1 MKEISAQDNQG
12 SASRWQTYGILFRL
26 GLPVLVTQLG
36 TIVVSMADTMMVGA
50 YGTRELAS
58 AAFVNNLFMVPMV
71 MQMGFAGG
79 VTPLIGALYG
89 AKRHRDAGSMLRVAL
104 KLNVLLALIVCL
116 VMGGMY
122 FALPHM
128 GQPAELMPLVQDY
141 YLIVLAS
148 VLAASVFFPCMQMA
162 MGVTDTVSP
171 MVIIVCGNLL
181 NIGGNYLLI
190 FGHLG
195 LPELGLNGAGLSTLV
210 ARIMCSVAMV
220 WVVMRG
226 RRYRPYREGLLSRV
240 PVAGQRRSMWRTSVP
255 IMIQSGVECSLWSLG
270 AVVSGWYGKE
280 QLAAYQVVLV
290 MGQLGF
296 MTYMSFTTA
305 TSIRVANL
313 TGTGDREGILAT
325 ARAGLRMILCLA
337 TLASLT
343 FLILGEKILD
353 LFTDDAS
360 VVTIG
365 VTLIL
370 PLVLYQYADAVQMTY
385 VNALRG
391 TSKVRSL
398 IPISIVSYLVV
409 GAPVML
415 LLGSGLEMAASGVYY
430 SFSVALVVAAVLY
443 RHYFLRTQW
452 AA

>member
-1 MKEISAQDNQG
+1 MAEMSPDMPAG
-12 SASRWQTYGILFRL
+12 RWQAYKILFRL

-36 TIVVSMADTMMVGA
+36 TIVVNMADTMMVGA

-58 AAFVNNLFMVPMV
+58 AAFVNNLYMVPMV

-89 AKRHRDAGSMLRVAL
+89 ARRFGDAGSLLRVAL
-104 KLNVLLALIVCL
+104 RLNVLLALVVCL

-128 GQPAELMPLVQDY
+128 GQPAELLPLIGDY

-148 VLAASVFFPCMQMA
+148 VLVGSLFYPCMQMA
-162 MGVTDTVSP
+162 LGVTDTVTP
-171 MVIIVCGNLL
+171 MVIIVGCNMV
-181 NIGGNYLLI
+181 NIAGNYLLI
-190 FGHLG
+190 FGHGG
-195 LPELGLNGAGLSTLV
+195 LPELGLVGAGLSTLS
-210 ARIMCSVAMV
+210 ARVICSAVMFGVV
-220 WVVMRG
+220 WCG
-226 RRYRPYREGLLSRV
+226 RRYRPYREGLRSPV
-240 PVAGQRRSMWRTSVP
+240 PVAGQRRSVWRTSLPV
-255 IMIQSGVECSLWSLG
+255 MIQSGVECSLWGLG

-296 MTYMSFTTA
+296 MTYMSFATA

-313 TGTGDREGILAT
+313 TGVGDRAGILAT

-337 TLASLT
+337 TVASTVFLAFGDRLLS
-343 FLILGEKILD
+343 
-353 LFTDDAS
+353 LFTEDMA
-360 VVTIG
+360 VVGIG

-391 TSKVRSL
+391 TSRVRPL
-398 IPISIVSYLVV
+398 IPVSVLSYLIV
-409 GAPVML
+409 GVPVML
-415 LLGSGLEMAASGVYY
+415 FLASGLGMASGGVYY
-430 SFSVALVVAAVLY
+430 SFSVALVVAAVLF
-443 RHYFLRTQW
+443 RRYFLRTQR
-452 AA
+452 A

>member
-1 MKEISAQDNQG
+1 MKDHTVNTPAG
-12 SASRWQTYGILFRL
+12 RWGIYSILFRL

-58 AAFVNNLFMVPMV
+58 AAFVNNLYMVPIV

-79 VTPLIGALYG
+79 VTPLIGALWG
-89 AKRHRDAGSMLRVAL
+89 AGRFRDAGSMLRVAL
-104 KLNVLLALIVCL
+104 RLNVTLAMFVCL
-116 VMGGMY
+116 VMGGLY

-128 GQPAELMPLVQDY
+128 GQPPELLPLVKEY

-148 VLAASVFFPCMQMA
+148 VIVGSLFYPCMQMA

-171 MVIIVCGNLL
+171 MVIIVGGNLL
-181 NIGGNYLLI
+181 NIAGNYLLI
-190 FGHLG
+190 FGHCG
-195 LPELGLNGAGLSTLV
+195 MPELGLAGAGLSTLLARV
-210 ARIMCSVAMV
+210 ACSVAMV
-220 WVVMRG
+220 WVVTRS
-226 RRYRPYREGLLSRV
+226 RRYRPYREGLRCPV
-240 PVAGQRRSMWRTSVP
+240 PVPGQRRGLWRTSVP
-255 IMIQSGVECSLWSLG
+255 VMIQSGVECSLWGLG

-313 TGTGDREGILAT
+313 TGVGDRAGILAT

-343 FLILGEKILD
+343 FMLFGRGILT
-353 LFTDDAS
+353 LFTLDPA
-360 VVTIG
+360 VIGVG
-365 VTLIL
+365 VTLVF

-391 TSKVRSL
+391 TSRVRPL
-398 IPISIVSYLVV
+398 IPISVTSYLLV

-415 LLGSGLEMAASGVYY
+415 FLASGLGMASAGVYY
-430 SFSVALVVAAVLY
+430 SFSVALVLAAVLY
-443 RHYFLRTQW
+443 RRSFLRTQRP
-452 AA
+452 

>member
-1 MKEISAQDNQG
+1 MRDHTVATPSG
-12 SASRWQTYGILFRL
+12 RWGVYSILFRL

-58 AAFVNNLFMVPMV
+58 AAFVNNLYMVPIV

-79 VTPLIGALYG
+79 VTPLIGALWG
-89 AKRHRDAGSMLRVAL
+89 AGRFKDAGSMLRVAL
-104 KLNVLLALIVCL
+104 RLNVLLALVVCL

-128 GQPAELMPLVQDY
+128 GQPSELLPLVKEY

-148 VLAASVFFPCMQMA
+148 VIVGSLFYPCMQMA

-171 MVIIVCGNLL
+171 MVIIVGGNLL
-181 NIGGNYLLI
+181 NIAGNYMLI
-190 FGHLG
+190 FGHCG
-195 LPELGLNGAGLSTLV
+195 LPELGLAGAGLSTLLARV
-210 ARIMCSVAMV
+210 ACSAAMV
-220 WVVMRG
+220 WVVTCS
-226 RRYRPYREGLLSRV
+226 RRYRPYRQGLRCPV
-240 PVAGQRRSMWRTSVP
+240 PVPGQRRELWRTSVP
-255 IMIQSGVECSLWSLG
+255 VMIQSGVECSLWGLG

-305 TSIRVANL
+305 TSVRVANL
-313 TGTGDREGILAT
+313 TGRGDRPGILAT

-343 FLILGEKILD
+343 FLLLGRGILS
-353 LFTDDAS
+353 LFTSDSA
-360 VVTIG
+360 VIGVG
-365 VTLIL
+365 VTLVF

-391 TSKVRSL
+391 TSKVRPL
-398 IPISIVSYLVV
+398 IPISMLSYLLV

-415 LLGSGLEMAASGVYY
+415 FLASGLGMASAGVYY
-430 SFSVALVVAAVLY
+430 SFSVALALAAVLY
-443 RHYFLRTQW
+443 RRSFLRTQRV
-452 AA
+452 